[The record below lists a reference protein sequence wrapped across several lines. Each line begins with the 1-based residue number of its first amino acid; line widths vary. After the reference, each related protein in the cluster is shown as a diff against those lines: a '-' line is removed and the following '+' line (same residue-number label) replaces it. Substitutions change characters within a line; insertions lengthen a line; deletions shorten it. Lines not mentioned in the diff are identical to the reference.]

1 MKRYRAIAEYYDA
14 EYARHRELKKDV
26 PMLLR
31 HIPRR
36 PPQTI
41 LELAAGTGRVAI
53 PLAKAGHTVVGVDYA
68 ADMLTIA
75 RRKRKAAGISP
86 QRLTFV
92 HQNALRLNL
101 RRQFDWIV
109 LMFNTFLAFPTLR
122 EQDAVLQGVV
132 RHLKPTGKFWVQMFQ
147 PNLEILS
154 RPKSEKLDPA
164 LIYIPNLKRTVYRET
179 TVIRDQAKQTQEVIF
194 TYRWFDPKGR
204 PKEQRLRFELTYLF
218 PRELQI
224 LLERNG
230 LAIEKLYG
238 DYDASPLTADSPRI
252 IALCRKL

>member
-14 EYARHRELKKDV
+14 EYERHRELKKDV

-68 ADMLTIA
+68 ADMLKIA
-75 RRKRKAAGISP
+75 RRKCEAAGISP
-86 QRLTFV
+86 RQLTFV
-92 HQNALRLNL
+92 HQNVLRLNL

-132 RHLKPTGKFWVQMFQ
+132 RHLKPTGRFWVQMFQ
-147 PNLEILS
+147 PNLEIL
-154 RPKSEKLDPA
+154 
-164 LIYIPNLKRTVYRET
+164 
-179 TVIRDQAKQTQEVIF
+179 
-194 TYRWFDPKGR
+194 
-204 PKEQRLRFELTYLF
+204 
-218 PRELQI
+218 
-224 LLERNG
+224 
-230 LAIEKLYG
+230 
-238 DYDASPLTADSPRI
+238 
-252 IALCRKL
+252 CR